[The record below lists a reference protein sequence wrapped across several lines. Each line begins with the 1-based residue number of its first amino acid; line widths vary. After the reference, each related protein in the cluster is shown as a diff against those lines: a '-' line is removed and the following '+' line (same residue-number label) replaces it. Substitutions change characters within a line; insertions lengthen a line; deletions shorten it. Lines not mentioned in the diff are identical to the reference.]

1 MPYTNK
7 KATLKKDTYRPLDT
21 GKTVEKP
28 LPEKTSKILIFAAI
42 TTALIIIASIIFLY
56 RSYNVEAPAKPW
68 FADAENDVI
77 LNLGAEYP
85 GMIDVIH
92 AELEV
97 NEKVLN
103 ITIKVRTAISD
114 LSNGEYAQW
123 NTTIILQD
131 SLLKAYEVCAEMN
144 STRLVGY
151 IMEIGGQT
159 AELCTVQCQ
168 ENSLTILAPINELQS
183 TKEIQWYILTMFERW
198 SEHELMISGSDIA
211 PDKGLQ
217 RTTL

>member
-1 MPYTNK
+1 M
-7 KATLKKDTYRPLDT
+7 
-21 GKTVEKP
+21 
-28 LPEKTSKILIFAAI
+28 
-42 TTALIIIASIIFLY
+42 IASIIFFY
-56 RSYNVEAPAKPW
+56 RSHNVKAPAKPW
-68 FADAENDVI
+68 FDDAENDVI

-131 SLLKAYEVCAEMN
+131 ETLNAYEVCAEMN
-144 STRLVGY
+144 STRLAGY
-151 IMEIGGQT
+151 ITEIGAQT
-159 AELCTVQCQ
+159 TELCTVQCQ

-183 TKEIQWYILTMFERW
+183 TKEIQWYILSMFERW
-198 SEHELMISGSDIA
+198 SENELTISGSDIA